1 MGTKLH
7 TLLLKNACSN
17 TEEDDGFKKVN
28 LLTRWPAVAKEKGHN
43 VSTAH
48 ALVRTLTQSLVNALG
63 QQLSQNNLS
72 LKQSPILR
80 NLVHISL

>member
-28 LLTRWPAVAKEKGHN
+28 LLTRWPAVAKENGHN
-43 VSTAH
+43 VNTAH
-48 ALVRTLTQSLVNALG
+48 ALVRTLTTSLVNALG
-63 QQLSQNNLS
+63 Q
-72 LKQSPILR
+72 
-80 NLVHISL
+80 